1 MIKIFNTDFEI
12 SLRIMLIL
20 YVASTR
26 MTSDRL
32 TAIDFICTYGKDF
45 NVSEYN
51 LNGNNTYRFSEYVS
65 RRLIVNSAIKNLVL
79 SRNIKPHFN
88 KTGFKYSISSEG
100 TRMCESM
107 NNEYAIE
114 FMSIV
119 KNSIA
124 KFEEYSDRALTS
136 IINEQAISL
145 LR

>member
-1 MIKIFNTDFEI
+1 
-12 SLRIMLIL
+12 MLIL
-20 YVASTR
+20 YVSATR

-51 LNGNNTYRFSEYVS
+51 LNGNNSYRFSEYVS
-65 RRLIVNSAIKNLVL
+65 RRLIVNNALKNLVL
-79 SRNIKPHFN
+79 SRNINPHFN

-100 TRMCESM
+100 TLICESM

-114 FMSIV
+114 LINIV
-119 KNSIA
+119 KNA
-124 KFEEYSDRALTS
+124 LAQFEKCSDRDL
-136 IINEQAISL
+136 INLINEHAVGV